1 MKNKKLS
8 NLFAF
13 TALVFGVL
21 WLGSY
26 VTRLILTYNLFREGE
41 LVLKNF
47 INNSNISG
55 IFQAFEPLY
64 YITFVT
70 YVVLIIC
77 FTLFLISSKLKF
89 KENGWLFIMAIII
102 YFTLPFEAILM
113 TIDYKIILIYL
124 AGNIDSELILSL
136 ILDRLQTLGG
146 FSVIIILCYLSIPY
160 FLVFKPFSLKEG
172 K

>member
-13 TALVFGVL
+13 TALVFGAI
-21 WLGSY
+21 WLGSHI
-26 VTRLILTYNLFREGE
+26 TRLILTYNLFREGE

-47 INNSNISG
+47 INNSNING

-70 YVVLIIC
+70 YVLVVIC
-77 FTLFLISSKLKF
+77 FTLFLISSSLRLKA
-89 KENGWLFIMAIII
+89 NGWLFIIAVII
-102 YFTLPFEAILM
+102 YFTLPFEAVLM
-113 TIDYKIILIYL
+113 TIDYKIILLYL
-124 AGNIDSELILSL
+124 TGNIDSELTLSL

-160 FLVFKPFSLKEG
+160 FLIFKPFSLKEG

>member
-13 TALVFGVL
+13 SALLFGAL
-21 WLGSY
+21 WLGTY
-26 VTRLILTYNLFREGE
+26 ITRLILTYNLFREGE
-41 LVLKNF
+41 LVLKKF

-64 YITFVT
+64 YISFVT
-70 YVVLIIC
+70 YVILVIC
-77 FTLFLISSKLKF
+77 FTLFLISFELKL
-89 KENGWLFIMAIII
+89 KENGWLFIISVII

-113 TIDYKIILIYL
+113 AIDYKIILLYL
-124 AGNIDSELILSL
+124 TGNIDSELTLSL